1 MNNKLK
7 LALAVCCF
15 VTVTL
20 SHAQGDIMA
29 ENEKT
34 TYGSYVGPKD
44 KPAKENLVKWQDYK
58 FGVLIHMGLYSQL
71 GICES
76 WGLAPEDWVTR
87 NGYED
92 YDSFASDYRGAR
104 FSLNPTHLDSEK
116 WAKMFKSAGVKYL
129 IFTSKHHDGFCMYD
143 SKFTDFKIT
152 NPNLPYAKNPKA
164 DVLKDVLDASRKE
177 GLSVGIY
184 FSKPDW
190 TSQDFWWK
198 YYPPKDRNPNYSI
211 KDHPERWQ
219 SFVKYTQNQLD
230 ELTSNYGKVDILWL
244 DGGWVRP
251 LSNVKE
257 NEGKKGRQNLDI
269 NMKLIAETA
278 RKKQPGLIV
287 VDRWVPG
294 DYEDYLT
301 PERKVLEKPIP
312 VPWESCVTLGNDW
325 GWVPNDKYKSGTEV
339 IQLLTGIVAKG
350 GNLLLGVG
358 PDGKGEFEP
367 KIKQTLA
374 EVGKWLDVN
383 GEAIYATKPIIPY
396 SEGNL
401 YYTSKGEKTI
411 FGIYLPTATEKE
423 IPSQIIIKN
432 SLKGKLNV
440 TLLAN
445 KQKLNYKNVNGG
457 ISVTI
462 PNSLRA
468 ELAKQSGVVIKV
480 SAS

>member
-1 MNNKLK
+1 MANKLK
-7 LALAVCCF
+7 LALIACCF
-15 VTVTL
+15 STVTL
-20 SHAQGDIMA
+20 SHAQGDIMLP
-29 ENEKT
+29 ENVKT
-34 TYGSYVGPKD
+34 PYDSYVGPKD
-44 KPAKENLVKWQDYK
+44 KPAKENLAKWRDYK

-71 GICES
+71 GVIES

-92 YDSFASDYRGAR
+92 YESYASDYRGAR
-104 FSLNPTHLDSEK
+104 FSFNPTHLDSEK
-116 WAKMFKSAGVKYL
+116 WAKMFKSAGFKYL
-129 IFTSKHHDGFCMYD
+129 VFTSKHHDGFCMYD

-152 NPNLPYAKNPKA
+152 NPNLPYAKNSKP
-164 DVLKDVLDASRKE
+164 DVLKDVMDASRKE
-177 GLSVGIY
+177 GLAVGIY

-190 TSQDFWWK
+190 NSQDFWWK
-198 YYPPKDRNPNYSI
+198 YYPPKDRNPNYNI

-244 DGGWVRP
+244 DGGWIRP
-251 LSNVKE
+251 ASNA
-257 NEGKKGRQNLDI
+257 KGRQNLDI
-269 NMKLIAETA
+269 NMKHIVDNA
-278 RKKQPGLIV
+278 RKKQPELIV
-287 VDRWVPG
+287 VDRTVSG
-294 DYEDYLT
+294 EYEDFLT
-301 PERKVLEKPIP
+301 PERRVLEKPIP
-312 VPWESCVTLGNDW
+312 VPWESCITLGGAW
-325 GWVPNDKYKSGTEV
+325 GWVPNDKYKSGTQV

-383 GEAIYATKPIIPY
+383 GDAIYATKPILPY

-401 YYTSKGEKTI
+401 YYTSKGEKTV

-423 IPSQIIIKN
+423 IPSQIVIKN

-440 TLLAN
+440 MLLAN

-468 ELAKQSGVVIKV
+468 ELAKQAGVVIKV
-480 SAS
+480 SA

>member
-1 MNNKLK
+1 MRSRIKLVFT
-7 LALAVCCF
+7 ACCF
-15 VTVTL
+15 AIGAL

-29 ENEKT
+29 ENEKIPGD
-34 TYGSYVGPKD
+34 TYIGPKD
-44 KPAKENLVKWQDYK
+44 QAVKDNLAKWQDYK

-87 NGYED
+87 NGYDD

-104 FSLNPTHLDSEK
+104 FSLNPTNLDSEK
-116 WAKMFKSAGVKYL
+116 WAKMFKNAGVKYL

-152 NPNLPYAKNPKA
+152 NPNLPNAKNPKP
-164 DVLKDVLDASRKE
+164 DVLKNVLDASRKE

-198 YYPPKDRNPNYSI
+198 YYPPKDRNPNYDI
-211 KDHPERWQ
+211 KTYPERWQ
-219 SFVKYTQNQLD
+219 NFVKYTQNQLD
-230 ELTSNYGKVDILWL
+230 ELTTNYGKVDVLWL

-251 LSNVKE
+251 SE
-257 NEGKKGRQNLDI
+257 KKGRQNLDI
-269 NMKLIAETA
+269 NMKQIAETA

-294 DYEDYLT
+294 EYEDYLT

-358 PDGKGEFEP
+358 PDGKGNFEP
-367 KIKQTLA
+367 KIEQALA
-374 EVGKWLDVN
+374 EVGKWLDIN
-383 GEAIYATKPIIPY
+383 GEAIYATKPIVPY

-401 YYTSKGEKTI
+401 YYTSKGDKTV
-411 FGIYLPTATEKE
+411 FGIYLPKANEKE
-423 IPSQIIIKN
+423 IPAEIIIKN
-432 SLKGKLNV
+432 NLKGKLNV
-440 TLLAN
+440 MLLDG
-445 KQKLNYKNVNGG
+445 KTKLSYKNVAGG
-457 ISVTI
+457 IAVTI
-462 PNSLRA
+462 PKSLRA
-468 ELAKQSGVVIKV
+468 ELAKKAGVVIKV
-480 SAS
+480 VS

>member
-1 MNNKLK
+1 MRSRVKLVFT
-7 LALAVCCF
+7 ACCF
-15 VTVTL
+15 AIGTL
-20 SHAQGDIMA
+20 SHAQGDIMP

-34 TYGSYVGPKD
+34 PVDTYIGPKD
-44 KPAKENLVKWQDYK
+44 PEVKQNLEKWQDYK

-87 NGYED
+87 NGYDD

-104 FSLNPTHLDSEK
+104 FSLNPTNLDSEK
-116 WAKMFKSAGVKYL
+116 WAKMFKNAGVKYL

-143 SKFTDFKIT
+143 SKYTDFKIT
-152 NPNLPYAKNPKA
+152 NPNLPNAKNPKP
-164 DVLKDVLDASRKE
+164 DVLKNVLDASRKE

-198 YYPPKDRNPNYSI
+198 YYPPKDRNPNYDI
-211 KDHPERWQ
+211 KTYPERWQ
-219 SFVKYTQNQLD
+219 NFVKYTQNQLD
-230 ELTSNYGKVDILWL
+230 ELTTNYGKVDILWL

-251 LSNVKE
+251 SSSV
-257 NEGKKGRQNLDI
+257 KKGRQNLDI
-269 NMKLIAETA
+269 NMKQIAETA

-294 DYEDYLT
+294 EYEDYLT

-325 GWVPNDKYKSGTEV
+325 GWVPNDKYKSGTDV

-358 PDGKGEFEP
+358 PDGKGNFEP
-367 KIKQTLA
+367 KIEQALA

-383 GEAIYATKPIIPY
+383 GEAIYATKPIAPY

-401 YYTSKGEKTI
+401 YYTSKGDKTV
-411 FGIYLPTATEKE
+411 FGIYLPKANEKE
-423 IPSQIIIKN
+423 IPAEIVIKN
-432 SLKGKLNV
+432 NVKGKLNV
-440 TLLAN
+440 MLLGS
-445 KQKLNYKNVNGG
+445 KTKLSYKNVDGG
-457 ISVTI
+457 IAVTI
-462 PNSLRA
+462 PKSLRA
-468 ELAKQSGVVIKV
+468 ELAKKAGIVIKV
-480 SAS
+480 TG

>member
-1 MNNKLK
+1 MKNRIKLIF
-7 LALAVCCF
+7 VSCCF
-15 VTVTL
+15 AGATL

-34 TYGSYVGPKD
+34 PYDEYVAPED
-44 KPAKENLVKWQDYK
+44 KAVKENLAKWQDYK

-87 NGYED
+87 NGYDD

-104 FSLNPTHLDSEK
+104 FSLNPTHLNSEK

-152 NPNLPYAKNPKA
+152 NPNLASSKNPKA

-198 YYPPKDRNPNYSI
+198 YYPPKDRNPNYDI
-211 KDHPERWQ
+211 KAHPEKWQ

-230 ELTSNYGKVDILWL
+230 ELTTNYGKVDILWL
-244 DGGWVRP
+244 DGGWIRP
-251 LSNVKE
+251 VATVKE
-257 NEGKKGRQNLDI
+257 NEGKKVRQNLDI

-294 DYEDYLT
+294 EYEDYLT

-339 IQLLTGIVAKG
+339 IHLLTGIVAKG

-374 EVGKWLDVN
+374 EVGKWLEVN
-383 GEAIYATKPIIPY
+383 GDAIYATKPILPY

-401 YYTSKGEKTI
+401 FYTSKGEKTV
-411 FGIYLPTATEKE
+411 FGIYLPTASEKE
-423 IPSQIIIKN
+423 LPSQIVIKN

-445 KQKLNYKNVNGG
+445 KQKLGYKNVNGG
-457 ISVTI
+457 ISVAI
-462 PNSLRA
+462 PKSQRA
-468 ELAKQSGVVIKV
+468 ELAKQAGVVIKV
-480 SAS
+480 SVQ

>member
-1 MNNKLK
+1 MKSRLK
-7 LALAVCCF
+7 LVLSVCCF
-15 VTVTL
+15 AVGTL
-20 SHAQGDIMA
+20 SQAQGDIMP

-34 TYGSYVGPKD
+34 PADTYIAPKD
-44 KPAKENLVKWQDYK
+44 KAVKENLAKWQDYK

-87 NGYED
+87 NGYDD

-104 FSLNPTHLDSEK
+104 FSLNPVNLDSEK
-116 WAKMFKSAGVKYL
+116 WAKMFKSAGAKYL

-143 SKFTDFKIT
+143 SNFTDFKIT
-152 NPNLPYAKNPKA
+152 NPNLPNAKNAKP
-164 DVLKDVLDASRKE
+164 DVLRNVLDASRKE

-198 YYPPKDRNPNYSI
+198 YYPPKDRNPNYDV
-211 KDHPERWQ
+211 KAHPERWQ
-219 SFVKYTQNQLD
+219 NFVKYTQNQLN
-230 ELTSNYGKVDILWL
+230 ELTTDYGKVDILWL

-251 LSNVKE
+251 AKQI
-257 NEGKKGRQNLDI
+257 EGKKNRQNLDI
-269 NMKLIAETA
+269 DMKVIAETA

-294 DYEDYLT
+294 EYEDYLT
-301 PERKVLEKPIP
+301 PERKVLEKPIA

-358 PDGKGEFEP
+358 PDGKGDFEP
-367 KIKQTLA
+367 KIQKALA

-383 GEAIYATKPIIPY
+383 GEAIYATKPIAPY

-401 YYTSKGEKTI
+401 YYTSKGEKTV
-411 FGIYLPTATEKE
+411 FGIYLPAANEKE
-423 IPSQIIIKN
+423 IPSEIIIKN
-432 SLKGKLNV
+432 DIKGKLNV
-440 TLLAN
+440 VLLGS
-445 KQKLNYKNVNGG
+445 KTKLSYKKVSSG
-457 ISVTI
+457 ISVSV
-462 PNSLRA
+462 PKSQRA
-468 ELAKQSGVVIKV
+468 ELAKQAGIVIKV
-480 SAS
+480 SAQ

>member
-1 MNNKLK
+1 MKSSIKLI
-7 LALAVCCF
+7 LSVCCF
-15 VTVTL
+15 AAGTL
-20 SHAQGDIMA
+20 SYAQGDIMP
-29 ENEKT
+29 ENEKIPGN
-34 TYGSYVGPKD
+34 TYIGPKD
-44 KPAKENLVKWQDYK
+44 KAVKDNLAKWQDYK

-87 NGYED
+87 NGYDD

-104 FSLNPTHLDSEK
+104 FSLNPVNLDAEK
-116 WAKMFKSAGVKYL
+116 WAKMFKSAGAKYM

-152 NPNLPYAKNPKA
+152 NPNLPNAKNPKP
-164 DVLKDVLDASRKE
+164 DVLKNVLDASRKE

-198 YYPPKDRNPNYSI
+198 YYPPKDRNPNYDV
-211 KDHPERWQ
+211 KAHPERWQ
-219 SFVKYTQNQLD
+219 NFVKYTQNQLN
-230 ELTSNYGKVDILWL
+230 ELTSDYGKVDILWL

-251 LSNVKE
+251 SDPKQTA
-257 NEGKKGRQNLDI
+257 GKKGRQNLDI
-269 NMKLIAETA
+269 DMKLIAETA

-294 DYEDYLT
+294 EYEDYLT

-325 GWVPNDKYKSGTEV
+325 GWVPNDKYKSGKEV

-358 PDGKGEFEP
+358 PDGKGDFEP
-367 KIKQTLA
+367 KIQQALA
-374 EVGKWLDVN
+374 EVGKWLDIN
-383 GEAIYATKPIIPY
+383 GDAIYGTKPVAPY

-401 YYTSKGEKTI
+401 CYTSKGEKTI
-411 FGIYLPTATEKE
+411 FGIYLPQANEKE
-423 IPSQIIIKN
+423 IPAEIVIKN
-432 SLKGKLNV
+432 NLKGKANV
-440 TLLAN
+440 MLLAS
-445 KQKLNYKNVNGG
+445 KQKLSYKNVNGG
-457 ISVTI
+457 ISITI
-462 PNSLRA
+462 PKALRA
-468 ELAKQSGVVIKV
+468 ELAKQAGVVIKV
-480 SAS
+480 TAQ

>member
-1 MNNKLK
+1 MRSRVKLVFT
-7 LALAVCCF
+7 ACCF
-15 VTVTL
+15 AIGTL
-20 SHAQGDIMA
+20 SHAQGDIMP

-34 TYGSYVGPKD
+34 PVDTYIGPKD
-44 KPAKENLVKWQDYK
+44 PEVKQNLERWQDYK

-87 NGYED
+87 NGYDD

-104 FSLNPTHLDSEK
+104 FSLNPTNLDSEK
-116 WAKMFKSAGVKYL
+116 WAKMFKNAGVKYL

-143 SKFTDFKIT
+143 SKYTDFKIT
-152 NPNLPYAKNPKA
+152 NPNLPNAKNPKP
-164 DVLKDVLDASRKE
+164 DVLKNVLDASRKE

-198 YYPPKDRNPNYSI
+198 YYPPKDRNPNYDI
-211 KDHPERWQ
+211 KTYPERWQ
-219 SFVKYTQNQLD
+219 NFVKYTQNQLD
-230 ELTSNYGKVDILWL
+230 ELTTNYGKVDILWL

-251 LSNVKE
+251 SSSV
-257 NEGKKGRQNLDI
+257 KKGRQNLDI
-269 NMKLIAETA
+269 NMKQIAETA

-294 DYEDYLT
+294 EYEDYLT

-325 GWVPNDKYKSGTEV
+325 GWVPNDKYKSGTDV

-358 PDGKGEFEP
+358 PDGKGNFEP
-367 KIKQTLA
+367 KIEQALA

-383 GEAIYATKPIIPY
+383 GEAIYATKPIAPY

-401 YYTSKGEKTI
+401 YYTSKGDKTV
-411 FGIYLPTATEKE
+411 FGIYLPKANEKE
-423 IPSQIIIKN
+423 IPAEIVIKN
-432 SLKGKLNV
+432 NVKGKLNV
-440 TLLAN
+440 MLLGS
-445 KQKLNYKNVNGG
+445 KTKLSYKNVDGG
-457 ISVTI
+457 IAVTI
-462 PNSLRA
+462 PKSLRT
-468 ELAKQSGVVIKV
+468 ELAKRAGIVIKV
-480 SAS
+480 AG

>member
-1 MNNKLK
+1 MKNRIKLV
-7 LALAVCCF
+7 LAACCF
-15 VTVTL
+15 ATTTL
-20 SHAQGDIMA
+20 SHAQGDIMV

-34 TYGSYVGPKD
+34 PYDTYIAPKD
-44 KPAKENLVKWQDYK
+44 KEVKENLSKWQDYK

-87 NGYED
+87 NGYDD

-104 FSLNPTHLDSEK
+104 FSLNPTNLDSEK
-116 WAKMFKSAGVKYL
+116 WAKMFKNAGAKYL

-152 NPNLPYAKNPKA
+152 NPNLPSSKNKNP
-164 DVLKDVLDASRKE
+164 DVLKNVLDASRKE

-198 YYPPKDRNPNYSI
+198 YYPPKDRNPNYDI
-211 KDHPERWQ
+211 KAYPEKWQ

-251 LSNVKE
+251 VSTVKE

-294 DYEDYLT
+294 EYEDYLT

-358 PDGKGEFEP
+358 PDGKGDFEP
-367 KIKQTLA
+367 KIQQTLA
-374 EVGKWLDVN
+374 EVGKWLDIN
-383 GEAIYATKPIIPY
+383 GEAIYATRPIAPY

-401 YYTSKGEKTI
+401 YYTSKGEKTV

-423 IPSQIIIKN
+423 IPSQIVIKN
-432 SLKGKLNV
+432 NLKGKLNV

-445 KQKLNYKNVNGG
+445 KQKLSYKSVNGG

-462 PNSLRA
+462 PNSLKA
-468 ELAKQSGVVIKV
+468 ELAKQGGVSIKV
-480 SAS
+480 SAQ

>member
-1 MNNKLK
+1 MRSRIKLVFT
-7 LALAVCCF
+7 VCCF
-15 VTVTL
+15 AMSAL

-29 ENEKT
+29 ENEKIPGD
-34 TYGSYVGPKD
+34 TYVDPKD
-44 KPAKENLVKWQDYK
+44 QAVKDNLAKWQDYK

-87 NGYED
+87 NGYDD

-104 FSLNPTHLDSEK
+104 FSLNPTQLDSEK
-116 WAKMFKSAGVKYL
+116 WAKMFKNAGVKYL

-152 NPNLPYAKNPKA
+152 NPNLPNAKNPKP
-164 DVLKDVLDASRKE
+164 DVLKNVLDASRKE

-198 YYPPKDRNPNYSI
+198 YYPPKDRNPNYDI
-211 KDHPERWQ
+211 KAYPERWQ
-219 SFVKYTQNQLD
+219 NFVKYTQNQLD
-230 ELTSNYGKVDILWL
+230 ELTTNYGKVDVLWL

-251 LSNVKE
+251 SD
-257 NEGKKGRQNLDI
+257 KKGRQNLDI

-294 DYEDYLT
+294 EYEDYLT

-339 IQLLTGIVAKG
+339 IQLLTGIVSKG

-358 PDGKGEFEP
+358 PDGKGNFEP
-367 KIKQTLA
+367 KIEQALA

-383 GEAIYATKPIIPY
+383 GEAIYATKPIAPY

-401 YYTSKGEKTI
+401 YYTSKGEKTV
-411 FGIYLPTATEKE
+411 FGIYLPKGNEKE
-423 IPSQIIIKN
+423 IPAEIVIKN
-432 SLKGKLNV
+432 NLKGKLNV
-440 TLLAN
+440 VLLDG
-445 KQKLNYKNVNGG
+445 KTKLSYKNVAGG
-457 ISVTI
+457 IAVAI
-462 PNSLRA
+462 PKSLRE
-468 ELAKQSGVVIKV
+468 ELAKKAGVVIKV
-480 SAS
+480 AG